1 VVENPPPSQD
11 NLDRQNI
18 STETTEG
25 EDGLIVPHED
35 TYTVVDVKKDPPKVF
50 DFVQEVATYPGGE
63 EGMYAELRNYISYPE
78 MEKQNQIEGTVFV
91 SFIVEAD
98 GAISNVEVLRG
109 VEEGPGF
116 DKVAV
121 GAVQKLKKKF
131 APAKM
136 NGNSVRYRMRIP
148 IKFTLN

>member
-1 VVENPPPSQD
+1 VVDNPPPSQD

-25 EDGLIVPHED
+25 EEGLVVPHED

-50 DFVQEVATYPGGE
+50 DFVQEEAGYPGGQE
-63 EGMYAELRNYISYPE
+63 AMYAELRNYIVYPE
-78 MEKQNQIEGTVFV
+78 MEKTNQIEGTVYV

-98 GAISNVEVLRG
+98 GAVSNVEVLRG

-116 DKVAV
+116 DKIAV

-131 APAKM
+131 TPAKM